1 MPATLVPRQGKCP
14 AAGHAGT
21 GVHPGRTARSPGSV
35 LACTAEGTA
44 GRGHGSV
51 RFVKNGYLTG
61 LVSGVAWGLSGVV
74 VGMAVAMAPFTGGA
88 SLIAAPLA
96 AAGLYDGLR
105 TAWQSVPLLT
115 GGHAREVLP
124 GLRTRA
130 GGYAVLAAL
139 VGGPLATSC
148 YFLSLVFSGVT
159 YAYAFSAISPA
170 LGATLAALFLH
181 ERLPRRAWLGILLI
195 VGGTVVVSY
204 KAPAGAPKHFYLGL
218 VLGLVCALAWAFES
232 MFAAKAM
239 KQLDAIIVNVIRQGL
254 SFLCFAVVILPLVP
268 GAYGIFGRAFSS
280 PSLAVLA
287 GASVVG
293 TAGYL
298 LYFRAVHAVGPG
310 RAMPINLTYVL
321 WAALFSLLLTGT
333 RPTVQLLIGALG
345 ILVGTPLVALD
356 RRRRA
361 GGGQAIAAVSFAAPA
376 EAIAA
381 EAAALQLDSGA
392 EHPPLRMAGDP
403 ATEGSSSAE
412 HRLRPG

>member
-1 MPATLVPRQGKCP
+1 
-14 AAGHAGT
+14 
-21 GVHPGRTARSPGSV
+21 
-35 LACTAEGTA
+35 
-44 GRGHGSV
+44 
-51 RFVKNGYLTG
+51 VKNGYLTG

-74 VGMAVAMAPFTGGA
+74 VGMAVAMAPFTGGR

-105 TAWQSVPLLT
+105 TAWQSVPLLA
-115 GGHAREVLP
+115 GGHARQVLP
-124 GLRTRA
+124 SLRTRA

-170 LGATLAALFLH
+170 LGATLAAMFLH

-195 VGGTVVVSY
+195 IGGTVVVSY
-204 KAPAGAPKHFYLGL
+204 KAPAGASPHFYLGL

-232 MFAAKAM
+232 LFAAKAM
-239 KQLDAIIVNVIRQGL
+239 KQLDAIVVNVIRQGL
-254 SFLCFAVVILPLVP
+254 SFLCFVVVILPLVP
-268 GAYGIFGRAFSS
+268 GAYGVFGRAFSS

-287 GASVVG
+287 GASAVG
-293 TAGYL
+293 AAGYL

-321 WAALFSLLLTGT
+321 WAALFSLMLTGT
-333 RPTVQLLIGALG
+333 RPTLQLLIGALG
-345 ILVGTPLVALD
+345 ILAGTPLVALER

-361 GGGQAIAAVSFAAPA
+361 GGKQPIAAVSFAAPA

-381 EAAALQLDSGA
+381 EAAALQLRSDA
-392 EHPPLRMAGDP
+392 EHPAPQTTAGL
-403 ATEGSSSAE
+403 AAEEQLSAA
-412 HRLRPG
+412 HRLGSA